1 MQVGKTLFF
10 LAFLSCSHTSSL
22 RIPGNLHLHCYCC
35 SRVLGWPSFLSLSFS
50 SSLSL
55 SISLALTVLFCQK
68 RKIQQGLRCATVEII
83 SGKREDTIL
92 FFPHVCSPSKQ
103 MVKYRYSINYL
114 EILKLTLMPR
124 TLCTST
130 YS

>member
-35 SRVLGWPSFLSLSFS
+35 SRVLGWPSFLFLSFS

-83 SGKREDTIL
+83 SGKRKDTIL
-92 FFPHVCSPSKQ
+92 FFPRVCFL
-103 MVKYRYSINYL
+103 VKYRFSINYL
-114 EILKLTLMPR
+114 EFLKLTLMPR
-124 TLCTST
+124 TLCAST